1 VPGSST
7 DTRAALCLAAP
18 LVENLLFGHGTPP
31 VGLFGVAVFAIS
43 GAHTVG
49 RKSMD
54 LFGVVVEAVLTATG
68 GGTVRDVL
76 LEDRPVFAEEELS
89 GCSCS
94 GLPKDEA
101 IGQSQAQVC
110 CRYLPLSTTKRCRI
124 ARTTDNTRKR

>member
-1 VPGSST
+1 MREQLSASPPRSS
-7 DTRAALCLAAP
+7 RPCSFGMALY
-18 LVENLLFGHGTPP
+18 LLD
-31 VGLFGVAVFAIS
+31 LFGVAVFAIS
-43 GAHTVG
+43 GAHTAG

-54 LFGVVVEAVLTATG
+54 FFGVVVVAMLTVIG

-76 LEDRPVFAEEELS
+76 LEERPVFAEKELPRA
-89 GCSCS
+89 SCPGS
-94 GLPKDEA
+94 PNDKA

>member
-1 VPGSST
+1 M
-7 DTRAALCLAAP
+7 ALH
-18 LVENLLFGHGTPP
+18 LLD
-31 VGLFGVAVFAIS
+31 LFGVAVFAIS

-54 LFGVVVEAVLTATG
+54 LFGVVVETALTAIG

-76 LEDRPVFAEEELS
+76 LGDRPVFADEEPPGS
-89 GCSCS
+89 SCS
-94 GLPKDEA
+94 GSPKDEA

>member
-1 VPGSST
+1 MREQLSASPPRSSRT
-7 DTRAALCLAAP
+7 CSLGMALH
-18 LVENLLFGHGTPP
+18 LLD
-31 VGLFGVAVFAIS
+31 LFGVAVFGIS

-54 LFGVVVEAVLTATG
+54 LFGVVVEAVLTAIG

-76 LEDRPVFAEEELS
+76 LDDRPVFAEEELPGS
-89 GCSCS
+89 SCS
-94 GLPKDEA
+94 GSRKDEA

-110 CRYLPLSTTKRCRI
+110 CRYLPLSTAKRCRI

>member
-1 VPGSST
+1 MREQLSASPPRSS
-7 DTRAALCLAAP
+7 RPCSFGMALY
-18 LVENLLFGHGTPP
+18 LLD
-31 VGLFGVAVFAIS
+31 LFGVAVFAIS

-54 LFGVVVEAVLTATG
+54 FFGVVVEAVLTAIG

-76 LEDRPVFAEEELS
+76 LDDRPVFAEEELPES
-89 GCSCS
+89 SCS
-94 GLPKDEA
+94 GSRKDEA

>member
-1 VPGSST
+1 MREQLFASPPRSSRT
-7 DTRAALCLAAP
+7 CSFGMALH
-18 LVENLLFGHGTPP
+18 LLD
-31 VGLFGVAVFAIS
+31 LFGVAVFAIS

-54 LFGVVVEAVLTATG
+54 LFGVGVVAMLTAIG

-76 LEDRPVFAEEELS
+76 LDDRPVFAEEELP
-89 GCSCS
+89 GASCS
-94 GLPKDEA
+94 GSPNDEA

-110 CRYLPLSTTKRCRI
+110 CRHLPLSTTKRCKI

>member
-1 VPGSST
+1 M
-7 DTRAALCLAAP
+7 ALY
-18 LVENLLFGHGTPP
+18 LLD
-31 VGLFGVAVFAIS
+31 LFGVAVFAIS

-54 LFGVVVEAVLTATG
+54 LFGVVVEAVLTAIG

-76 LEDRPVFAEEELS
+76 LDDRPVFAEEELPES
-89 GCSCS
+89 SCS
-94 GLPKDEA
+94 GSRKDEA

>member
-1 VPGSST
+1 M
-7 DTRAALCLAAP
+7 ALY
-18 LVENLLFGHGTPP
+18 LLD
-31 VGLFGVAVFAIS
+31 LFGVAVFAIS
-43 GAHTVG
+43 GAHTAG

-54 LFGVVVEAVLTATG
+54 LFGVVVEAMLTAIG

-76 LEDRPVFAEEELS
+76 LEERPVFAKEELS
-89 GCSCS
+89 GSSSCPGS
-94 GLPKDEA
+94 PNDKA

>member
-1 VPGSST
+1 MREQLSASPPRSSRT
-7 DTRAALCLAAP
+7 CSLSMALH
-18 LVENLLFGHGTPP
+18 LLD
-31 VGLFGVAVFAIS
+31 LFGVGVFAIS

-54 LFGVVVEAVLTATG
+54 LFGVVVKAMLTATG

-76 LEDRPVFAEEELS
+76 LDDRPVLAEEERLGS
-89 GCSCS
+89 SCS
-94 GLPKDEA
+94 GSPKDEA
-101 IGQSQAQVC
+101 IVQSQAQVC